1 MTLELSELA
10 LYGIAYLSLLFG
22 AAWLT
27 DQGLIPRRITS
38 HPLVYTLSLGV
49 YTSAW
54 AFYGAV
60 GMAHQYGFVFLAY
73 YLGISGAF
81 LLAPVLLSP
90 ILRVTRDYQLGSLA
104 DLFAFRFR
112 SSAAG
117 ALTTS
122 MMLLAMLPLVAM
134 QIQAVADSIHILV
147 REGSPEQLAFGF
159 CIIITLFTMAFG
171 TRRISSREKH
181 HGLVFAIA
189 LESVV
194 KAVVMLVLGGVIL
207 FQVFGGPQELQGWL
221 LENREALNSLRIS
234 LDDGPWRTMLLIF
247 FAAAIVMPDM
257 FHMTFTEN
265 QNTRGL
271 NSASWGLPL
280 YLLIMSLP
288 VPLILWGGLLLSSPT
303 TPEYFALGIG
313 LELQSPLTTLM
324 VYIGAISASSGVII
338 VTTLALSAMVVNHL
352 ILPVYQP
359 PTSISIYRWLS
370 WTKRAL
376 IAAMILA
383 SYGFYRMLEAELD
396 LATIAIVSFVACLQ
410 FLPGVLS
417 TIYWPHA
424 NRRGFLAGL
433 IAGSTVWFVTMLVP
447 LVLVDDV
454 FSIMGW
460 AIELQEA
467 NWHNS
472 ALISL
477 SINILVLV
485 IVSLSSESSPE
496 EKNAADACS
505 IQMLGRPSRQSL
517 QASSP
522 REFQERLSRP
532 LGTYTAQREVFQAL
546 TDLNMPLDEKR
557 PYALRRLRDRIEAN
571 LSGLM
576 GPSVSRD
583 IINRYLPYTHDN
595 AGIADINYVESQVEE
610 YQFRLTGLAAELD
623 TLRRYHRQTLQNLPM
638 AICSLGVDGEIMM
651 WNHAMTNIT
660 GISSA
665 STVGSRLNSLP
676 EPWRELLLEFTQYN
690 QESRDRRQVHIDG
703 QPRTLNLHK
712 AHLGSSDGTVI
723 MIEDQTDSY
732 LLEQKLMH
740 SERLASIG
748 QLAAGVAHEIG
759 NPVTGVDC
767 LAQELRSFT
776 TDDDTREIAEQ
787 ILEQTK
793 RIGKIL
799 HSLINFAHK
808 GQANDEQYVEAVSLS
823 RCTSEASGLLEL
835 NKRNRGIRFINNCDA
850 DDMVIG
856 DSQKIT
862 QVLINLLSNARDASP
877 DNSVVTINTRTSEH
891 TITLEVTDQGCGIPK
906 ENQKR
911 LFEPFFTTK
920 EAGKGTGLGMALV
933 YSIVEEHFGTI
944 SVQSPVN
951 AEKATG
957 TRIVISLPRHVAELD
972 TDAKTPQDA
981 VEAV

>member
-10 LYGIAYLSLLFG
+10 TYGIAYLSLLFG

-27 DQGLIPRRITS
+27 DQGWIPRKITS
-38 HPLVYTLSLGV
+38 HPLVYTLALGV
-49 YTSAW
+49 YASAW

-73 YLGISGAF
+73 YLGICGAF

-90 ILRVTRDYQLGSLA
+90 ILRITRDYQLGSLA

-117 ALTTS
+117 ALTTF

-134 QIQAVADSIHILV
+134 QIQAVADSIHILA

-189 LESVV
+189 IESVV
-194 KAVVMLVLGGVIL
+194 KVVALLVLGGVIL
-207 FQVFGGPQELQGWL
+207 FQIFGGPQELQEWL
-221 LENREALNSLRIS
+221 LQNREALSSLRMS

-265 QNTRGL
+265 QNTRSL

-280 YLLIMSLP
+280 YLLLMSLP
-288 VPLILWGGLLLSSPT
+288 VPLILWGGLMLPAAT
-303 TPEYFALGIG
+303 TPEYYALGIG
-313 LELQSPLTTLM
+313 LELQSPLLTLL
-324 VYIGAISASSGVII
+324 VYIGAMSASSGVII

-359 PTSISIYRWLS
+359 PSSINIYRWLS

-376 IAAMILA
+376 IATMILA
-383 SYGFYRMLEAELD
+383 AYGFYRMLEAELD
-396 LATIAIVSFVACLQ
+396 LATIAVVSFVACLQ

-417 TIYWPHA
+417 TIYWTHA
-424 NRRGFLAGL
+424 NRRGFLSGL
-433 IAGSTVWFVTMLVP
+433 IAGSLVWFITMLIP

-454 FSIMGW
+454 FTIFGW
-460 AIELQEA
+460 TFELQET
-467 NWHNS
+467 NWHGS

-477 SINILVLV
+477 SVNILVLV
-485 IVSLSSESSPE
+485 VVSLLSESSPE
-496 EKNAADACS
+496 EKNAANSCS
-505 IQMLGRPSRQSL
+505 IQMLGRPSRRSL
-517 QASSP
+517 LASSP

-532 LGTYTAQREVFQAL
+532 LGAYTAQREVFQAL
-546 TDLNMPLDEKR
+546 KDLNMPLDEKR

-583 IINRYLPYTHDN
+583 IINRYLPYGHDN
-595 AGIADINYVESQVEE
+595 AGVADINYVESQVEE
-610 YQFRLTGLAAELD
+610 YQYRLTGLAAELD

-651 WNHAMTNIT
+651 WNNAMTDVT
-660 GISSA
+660 GIASSA
-665 STVGSRLNSLP
+665 TVGSRLSSLP
-676 EPWRELLLEFTQYN
+676 EPWRDLLVGFVSEKG
-690 QESRDRRQVHIDG
+690 EPRDRRQIIIDG
-703 QPRTLNLHK
+703 QPRTLNIHK
-712 AHLGSSDGTVI
+712 AHLGSAGGTVL
-723 MIEDQTDSY
+723 MIEDQTDSF
-732 LLEQKLMH
+732 LLEQKLIH

-767 LAQELRSFT
+767 LAQELRSFAQ
-776 TDDDTREIAEQ
+776 DDDTKEIAEQ

-793 RIGKIL
+793 RIAKIL

-808 GQANDEQYVEAVSLS
+808 GQSSDELSVESVSLS
-823 RCTSEASGLLEL
+823 RCTSEASSLLEL
-835 NKRNRGIRFINNCDA
+835 NKQNRGIRFINNCGP
-850 DDMVIG
+850 DDFIIG
-856 DSQKIT
+856 DGQKIT
-862 QVLINLLSNARDASP
+862 QILINLLSNARDASP
-877 DNSVVTINTRTSEH
+877 DNSIITINTSASEH
-891 TITLEVTDQGCGIPK
+891 TITLDVTDQGCGIS
-906 ENQKR
+906 EDNQKR

-944 SVQSPVN
+944 VVHSPVN
-951 AEKATG
+951 KEKGTG
-957 TRIVISLPRHVAELD
+957 TRISVSLPRHLAELD
-972 TDAKTPQDA
+972 TEVKTPQDA
-981 VEAV
+981 IELV